1 MHHPVKRELG
11 QYSQTGTWI
20 WYFGAKAAITM
31 QMNLDDLDEFPII
44 YAQYIYAV
52 VTHLMLLH

>member
-1 MHHPVKRELG
+1 
-11 QYSQTGTWI
+11 
-20 WYFGAKAAITM
+20 M

-44 YAQYIYAV
+44 YVQYIYAV